1 MENPTATPHPFINA
15 LKSLQNEIHETA
27 KAKGWW
33 DKPEWF
39 QFLEGSV
46 LGVMPPHLVEAMEKA
61 AARNQGET
69 IALMHAELSE
79 GLEGVRAGN
88 PPSDHIPE
96 FSALEEEYA
105 DTVIRILDDSEAKG
119 LRIAEAIIAKME
131 FNKSRP
137 FKHGG
142 KKF

>member
-1 MENPTATPHPFINA
+1 MSNNDHPFIQSLKA
-15 LKSLQNEIHETA
+15 LQAEVHAIA
-27 KAKGWW
+27 KEKGWW
-33 DKPEWF
+33 DMPEWF
-39 QFLEGSV
+39 QFIQPSV
-46 LGVMPPHLVEAMEKA
+46 LGLMPPHLLEAMEKA
-61 AARNQGET
+61 AGRNQGES

-105 DTVIRILDDSEAKG
+105 DTVIRIMDDAEAKG
-119 LRIAEAIIAKME
+119 LRLGEAIIAKIE
-131 FNKSRP
+131 FNRNRP
-137 FKHGG
+137 RKHGG